1 MLMLKHPLTIGSLM
15 LAVLAGPLPANAQT
29 WSDRGYL
36 NVSGWFQPASSF
48 SNTAKPIDF
57 AEPSVVDSAYKT
69 GSVPGFEAEGGV
81 RLWRNLAVGVGV
93 SRFSKNAT
101 ASVSTQVPH
110 PFFFNKPR
118 AVSGDAAS
126 LERDETSVHVEALWM
141 VPLTER
147 WQLALSGGP
156 SWFSVGQDLVS
167 DVTVTQTYP
176 FDTATFAT
184 AATVHRSASKVGF
197 NVGADVSYLFGSHIG
212 VGFGVMFSH
221 AAIPLDDTLTVDA
234 GGAHVGGG
242 LRFRF

>member
-1 MLMLKHPLTIGSLM
+1 MRIRSTSALLSLVM
-15 LAVLAGPLPANAQT
+15 IFFCCASARGQSAQWT
-29 WSDRGYL
+29 DRGYV
-36 NVSGWFQPASSF
+36 NVNGWFQPSSSF
-48 SNTAKPIDF
+48 SNTVRPLDF
-57 AEPSVVDSAYKT
+57 AEPSEIDNRYQT
-69 GSVPGFEAEGGV
+69 GGVPGFEADGGV
-81 RLWRNLAVGVGV
+81 RIWRNLAVGAGV
-93 SRFSKNAT
+93 SRFSKETT
-101 ASVSTQVPH
+101 AAVSAQIPH

-126 LERDETSVHVEALWM
+126 LTRDETAVHLQALWM
-141 VPLTER
+141 VAISRR

-156 SWFSVGQDLVS
+156 SWFSVGQDLVG

-176 FDTATFAT
+176 FDAATFAS
-184 AATVHRSASKVGF
+184 ATSVHRSQSKIGF
-197 NVGADVSYLFGSHIG
+197 NAGADVSYLLGSHVG